1 MFRHLRLATTLF
13 VFLSLAVVLLLVSGC
28 TIDPQA
34 IESVLREVSK
44 SQAEVS
50 ATAESVEQA
59 RLEETV
65 WVLHSINGEPAL
77 PEVEVT
83 LEFSADRHILRGYAG
98 CNHYGGPYELND
110 HELDIIEVEM
120 SLQNCPPPN
129 IMRQERQYEDIL
141 WNVTIYQIED
151 GKLILKTDAGE
162 TLVFTSQ

>member
-1 MFRHLRLATTLF
+1 MSRHLRLATTLF

-120 SLQNCPPPN
+120 SLQN
-129 IMRQERQYEDIL
+129 RQYEDIL